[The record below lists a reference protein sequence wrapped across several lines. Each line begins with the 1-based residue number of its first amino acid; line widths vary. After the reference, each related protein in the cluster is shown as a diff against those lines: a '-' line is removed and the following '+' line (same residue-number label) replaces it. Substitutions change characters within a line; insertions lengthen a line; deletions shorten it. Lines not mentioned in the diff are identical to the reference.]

1 MDADPGLVSSP
12 VADTATPR
20 RPPAGVWR
28 QAWHRFRR
36 NRAGMI
42 GLCLVGL
49 VVLTAIIGPFVAPY
63 DPNDN
68 AAMLRGAAN
77 AAPSARNWLGTDR
90 NGYDVL
96 SRTIY
101 GAPTAL
107 AVGLGAML
115 IASLIGVL
123 VGGVAGYFGGFV
135 DEALM
140 RGAEF
145 FMVVP
150 VFVVILAV
158 VRLFG
163 IIVVGTPLERIPNF
177 NLMTIILLLGLFSW
191 PPDRAHDTRRIP
203 AAAPRRVRRGGD
215 AASAPR
221 SATILF
227 RHILPN
233 ALPPLIVLVA
243 LGIGGAILAEAMV
256 SFLGFG
262 DPKSISWGQILFFN
276 YQALK
281 VAPWACLAPGAAIFV
296 TVLGFNLLAD
306 GLTDAFNPRPRLSRR
321 PQGGP
326 AWAAAGGRR
335 TEGALPHARRRGARG
350 RRRRFPG
357 RHRRRRWASSVNP
370 AAARPSPA

>member
-1 MDADPGLVSSP
+1 MDADFASSP
-12 VADTATPR
+12 VTDLATPQ

-42 GLCLVGL
+42 GLFLVSL

-68 AAMLRGAAN
+68 AAMLRGASN

-123 VGGVAGYFGGFV
+123 VGGVAGYFGGFT

-163 IIVVGTPLERIPNF
+163 IIVVGTPLERIPNL

-191 PPDRAHDTRRIP
+191 PGIARMTRAEFLRLRHAEFVE
-203 AAAPRRVRRGGD
+203 AARCIGTTPRE
-215 AASAPR
+215 
-221 SATILF
+221 ILF

-276 YQALK
+276 YQSLK
-281 VAPWACLAPGAAIFV
+281 VAPWACLAPGTAIFV

-306 GLTDAFNPRPRLSRR
+306 GLTDAFNPRVR
-321 PQGGP
+321 
-326 AWAAAGGRR
+326 A
-335 TEGALPHARRRGARG
+335 
-350 RRRRFPG
+350 
-357 RHRRRRWASSVNP
+357 
-370 AAARPSPA
+370 

>member
-1 MDADPGLVSSP
+1 MDADFASTP
-12 VADTATPR
+12 VADTAVPR

-42 GLCLVGL
+42 GLGLVGL

-123 VGGVAGYFGGFV
+123 VGGVAGYFGGFT

-191 PPDRAHDTRRIP
+191 PQIARMTRAEFLRLRHAEFVE
-203 AAAPRRVRRGGD
+203 AARCIGTTQRE
-215 AASAPR
+215 
-221 SATILF
+221 ILF

-276 YQALK
+276 YQSLK
-281 VAPWACLAPGAAIFV
+281 VAPWACLAPGTAIFV

-306 GLTDAFNPRPRLSRR
+306 GLTDAFNPRVR
-321 PQGGP
+321 
-326 AWAAAGGRR
+326 A
-335 TEGALPHARRRGARG
+335 
-350 RRRRFPG
+350 
-357 RHRRRRWASSVNP
+357 
-370 AAARPSPA
+370 

>member
-1 MDADPGLVSSP
+1 MDTGLAKSP
-12 VADTATPR
+12 LTDTAVPR
-20 RPPAGVWR
+20 HPPSGVWR
-28 QAWHRFRR
+28 QSWYRFRR

-42 GLCLVGL
+42 GLFLVTL
-49 VVLTAIIGPFVAPY
+49 VVLTAIVGPFFAPY
-63 DPNDN
+63 DPNDHS
-68 AAMLRGAAN
+68 AMMRGASN
-77 AAPSARNWLGTDR
+77 AAPGAVNVFGTDR

-96 SRTIY
+96 SRGIY

-107 AVGLGAML
+107 AVGLGAMV
-115 IASLIGVL
+115 IASIIGVL
-123 VGGVAGYFGGFV
+123 VGGVAGYVGGFT

-140 RGAEF
+140 RGTEF

-163 IIVVGTPLERIPNF
+163 IMVVGTPLERIPNL

-191 PPDRAHDTRRIP
+191 PQIARMTRAEFLRLRHAEFVE
-203 AAAPRRVRRGGD
+203 AARCIGTTPRE
-215 AASAPR
+215 
-221 SATILF
+221 ILF

-262 DPKSISWGQILFFN
+262 DPKSISWGQMLFFN
-276 YQALK
+276 YQSLK
-281 VAPWACLAPGAAIFV
+281 VAPWACLVPGAAIFV

-306 GLTDAFNPRPRLSRR
+306 GLTDAFNPRVR
-321 PQGGP
+321 
-326 AWAAAGGRR
+326 A
-335 TEGALPHARRRGARG
+335 
-350 RRRRFPG
+350 
-357 RHRRRRWASSVNP
+357 
-370 AAARPSPA
+370 